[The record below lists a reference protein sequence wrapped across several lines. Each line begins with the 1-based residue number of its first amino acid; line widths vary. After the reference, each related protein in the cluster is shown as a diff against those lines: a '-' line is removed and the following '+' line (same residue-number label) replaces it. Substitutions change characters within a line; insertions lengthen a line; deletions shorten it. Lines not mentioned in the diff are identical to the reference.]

1 MKKANKMTREE
12 LRQRDRE
19 LFEEFRGLVQR
30 CEEIDDMFVFLRDD
44 SVELWQTGWR
54 PKAPQ
59 SQQPQRSRLMR
70 ICVADYRFGEEGLE
84 KVSQIIDTAMENR
97 KREVVGQYSQLR
109 ELVEE
114 LGWSLDLTGT
124 DYAALR
130 FGPAPNQVSHLKW
143 SADAVDALMESISEA
158 YAEA

>member
-1 MKKANKMTREE
+1 MKKTTKTTRQE
-12 LRQRDRE
+12 LKRRDWE
-19 LFEEFRGLVQR
+19 LLEEFRKLVER
-30 CEEIDDMFVFLRDD
+30 CREIDDMFVFLRND

-59 SQQPQRSRLMR
+59 SQQPQVSRLMR
-70 ICVADYRFGEEGLE
+70 ICVAEYVFGEYGLDR
-84 KVSQIIDTAMENR
+84 VSQIIDTAMENR

-109 ELVEE
+109 ELIEE

-143 SADAVDALMESISEA
+143 DADAVDALMESISEA